1 MSVISIKA
9 DSGFEPISALQGSP
23 GVAGATGVGITS
35 VSAGQSTNNDI
46 YTITPV
52 TFEKSDGSSDTINI
66 QAYNGYKMSDTV
78 DLIYPIDSIF
88 ITSKNENPSS
98 VLGGT
103 WKLIDKE
110 FKSEAGNSNSLFNAN
125 ATNCEVNNFYFA
137 RSKNSVSIRFNFKNL
152 VELNDSTVVLGNF
165 NFPDLGINELPYG
178 LYYVIGS
185 TDNGNGLFISF
196 IDYASG
202 QMEIRDTISK
212 ESSGNISSNSSC
224 YLLFEFVT
232 TFDNMIDSFCDK
244 FYWKRTA

>member
-23 GVAGATGVGITS
+23 GVVGATGVGITS
-35 VSAGQSTNNDI
+35 VSAGQSTNNDS

-103 WKLIDKE
+103 WELIDKE

-137 RSKNSVSIRFNFKNL
+137 RGKNSVS
-152 VELNDSTVVLGNF
+152 STVVLGNF

-202 QMEIRDTISK
+202 QLEIRDIISK